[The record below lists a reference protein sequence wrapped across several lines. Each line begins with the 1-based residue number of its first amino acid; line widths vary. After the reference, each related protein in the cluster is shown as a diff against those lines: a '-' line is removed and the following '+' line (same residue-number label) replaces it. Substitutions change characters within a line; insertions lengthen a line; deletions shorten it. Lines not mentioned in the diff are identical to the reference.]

1 MQNKALLKRLE
12 GLQAKC
18 DALKQTEIRAEVE
31 ASVRSSL
38 VQLVEVKAPS
48 SSVEAAPAA
57 AVKPTV
63 SATACWCMHLGT
75 SSFDCSSIAAQS
87 LTRLCGRVRVDAA
100 VPVAKPA
107 ATAAAAPAPAPAA
120 VVPHKA
126 ATPTTATTAASS
138 TTTAATAAINSVAHR
153 LESMLSSE
161 RRKSILGGAS
171 TSSNGNTRG
180 AEAVALAE
188 RCALLAPGLS
198 PEQENL
204 VADLESLMLLQA
216 EEATIMNA
224 KMKAAAATSEQ
235 QKAAV
240 TAANKESALLR
251 TTIAELQQQN
261 SRIQLY
267 ERCIA
272 CTRCS
277 IIAGKTALCSATLQP
292 AVPAL
297 NISNEQQQYLLLA
310 RSSVTAAKVVTRKLS
325 STAAT
330 AAQRPSLQ
338 QPLANTAPLLRQL
351 DELKSDLA
359 ASDAARRAAARAADA
374 ATLDLQQARIECNV
388 YRTRHSE
395 AAHELAL
402 AIADLE
408 ATDDAAPPSAAV
420 AAATATLRGVG
431 LAATAAAQKEAALTA
446 EVAKLREELAAALQE
461 LDETSQYVRALEE
474 RLESLGYEPVGM
486 ASIGSS
492 DSLAA
497 ASGGVEETFALVL
510 LLFCLLLNGVV
521 HVIRLLHY
529 AMRVAHTYV
538 KSTANEQAAV
548 EQFSTAELTA
558 KDRGRRTTATS
569 MYSHSNSSSSCRGQ
583 GYSQSTTNSSAA
595 SYCYYHYCTA
605 E

>member
-224 KMKAAAATSEQ
+224 KMNAGVSTTVHCDSSSSLDFIMLRVRGAHKLLLCGET
-235 QKAAV
+235 V
-240 TAANKESALLR
+240 TIGR
-251 TTIAELQQQN
+251 CDTTELQQLQVN
-261 SRIQLY
+261 SR
-267 ERCIA
+267 
-272 CTRCS
+272 
-277 IIAGKTALCSATLQP
+277 K
-292 AVPAL
+292 
-297 NISNEQQQYLLLA
+297 QQ
-310 RSSVTAAKVVTRKLS
+310 
-325 STAAT
+325 
-330 AAQRPSLQ
+330 
-338 QPLANTAPLLRQL
+338 
-351 DELKSDLA
+351 
-359 ASDAARRAAARAADA
+359 
-374 ATLDLQQARIECNV
+374 
-388 YRTRHSE
+388 
-395 AAHELAL
+395 
-402 AIADLE
+402 
-408 ATDDAAPPSAAV
+408 
-420 AAATATLRGVG
+420 
-431 LAATAAAQKEAALTA
+431 
-446 EVAKLREELAAALQE
+446 
-461 LDETSQYVRALEE
+461 
-474 RLESLGYEPVGM
+474 
-486 ASIGSS
+486 
-492 DSLAA
+492 
-497 ASGGVEETFALVL
+497 
-510 LLFCLLLNGVV
+510 
-521 HVIRLLHY
+521 
-529 AMRVAHTYV
+529 
-538 KSTANEQAAV
+538 
-548 EQFSTAELTA
+548 
-558 KDRGRRTTATS
+558 
-569 MYSHSNSSSSCRGQ
+569 
-583 GYSQSTTNSSAA
+583 
-595 SYCYYHYCTA
+595 
-605 E
+605 